1 MNQKHIYNI
10 FLFDIWW
17 KFFISMIFY
26 TQQIISPDNI
36 FLHDMGAFFQKAVS
50 D

>member
-17 KFFISMIFY
+17 KILISMIFY
-26 TQQIISPDNI
+26 TQEIISPDNY
-36 FLHDMGAFFQKAVS
+36 LHDMGAFFQKAVS